1 MGTPLLSI
9 IIPLSDSVPQELHRN
24 LSTVAAN
31 LTPACE
37 VLGLAWGCP
46 PEAQEAFQES
56 FQGYPHIRLETAPRE
71 TTAGALFNLG
81 IHQAR
86 GRYLMFMEPE
96 NEMTPTTV
104 ERIQALLNEKPTLDL
119 MIMTAVIGRMD
130 DEMYFVPENT
140 IRSFPGLNEGSGMRL
155 LEKLGELGTPLRC
168 ESFLGCY
175 RREFLLQHQLLA
187 DETTLDQVDLTWTPR
202 VYLAARHCSTMQRL
216 LPSFWCVRKPHP
228 WRERHQKMA
237 REALPQAILSL
248 VRFYQAHHR
257 EMPALARKAWAITT
271 LAPIVEKVFQHHLKE
286 EIISD
291 DDLRKILETLWKTE
305 DTRETLLR
313 MERFLLPSQRT
324 FCRLLRFFTRTG
336 IAWPAKL
343 WQAKILN

>member
-46 PEAQEAFQES
+46 PETQEAFRRS
-56 FQGYPHIRLETAPRE
+56 FQDFPHIRLETAPRE

-81 IHQAR
+81 IRQAQ

-130 DEMYFVPENT
+130 DEMYFVPEDT

-175 RREFLLQHQLLA
+175 RRDFLLQHQLLA
-187 DETTLDQVDLTWTPR
+187 DEATLDQVDLTWTPR

-216 LPSFWCVRKPHP
+216 LPSFWCVRKPHA
-228 WRERHQKMA
+228 WRERHQSMA
-237 REALPQAILSL
+237 LEALPHAILSL
-248 VRFYQAHHR
+248 VRFYQEHHR

-271 LAPIVEKVFQHHLKE
+271 LAPIVGKVFRQHPE
-286 EIISD
+286 ERKISD
-291 DDLRKILETLWKTE
+291 ADQRKILETLWNTP
-305 DTRETLLR
+305 DTRETLLQ
-313 MERFLLPSQRT
+313 MERFLPASQRT
-324 FCRLLRFFTRTG
+324 FCRLLRLFTRTG
-336 IAWPAKL
+336 VAWPAKF
-343 WQAKILN
+343 WQGKILG